1 MPAALAV
8 SPRFHRSSANPQ
20 GCFPQFE
27 QHDCY
32 MLSIRKIGAIGRTY
46 RDLSRFRQIL
56 TVLLKYGFGDL
67 LELLKID
74 QYVEAGL
81 KIISK
86 KKLIRVEKLT
96 RPEGIR
102 RALEELGPTYI
113 KLGQILSSR
122 PDLVPVDFLRE
133 LAKLQDKVPPFPY
146 TAVKKIVE
154 SELGLSIDELFAHF
168 DQQSLASASIGQ
180 VHKARIKDGTEV
192 AVKVQR
198 PGIQRVIEVDLE
210 IMHYLATL
218 MERHIEELSL
228 HRPVKIVEEFTRTL
242 EKELDYQL
250 EASNMERVALN
261 FIDDAYTYIPKVF
274 RDFSTTHVLTAEFVD
289 GIKVS
294 DIERLDAAG
303 LDRKVI
309 TDRGAD
315 ILLKQIFD
323 HGFFQADPHP
333 GNLFVLP
340 DNVICLIDFGMV
352 GAVDRRTR
360 ENFVDLID
368 AVVQKDAY
376 RTSQVFIQLTDW
388 DDEPDERHFEKD
400 VAEFMVQHLYRPLKD
415 IRVGKLLH
423 QLLELASRHRLR
435 IPPGIFLMMK
445 ALTTIEGVARMLD
458 PDFEMITKAAPFVK
472 RILLGRFT
480 PQRISGDMYRLA
492 LDLMKFLKQFPK
504 DLLDISR
511 MVRQQKLY
519 VRIENQGLNQMLS
532 THDQISNRI
541 SFSIIIAALIIGSAL
556 IVISEIPPLFYG
568 ISLIGIIVFLAAAV
582 MGIWLLVAIIRKGRL

>member
-1 MPAALAV
+1 
-8 SPRFHRSSANPQ
+8 
-20 GCFPQFE
+20 
-27 QHDCY
+27 

-86 KKLIRVEKLT
+86 KQPIRVEKLT
-96 RPEGIR
+96 RPQGIR
-102 RALEELGPTYI
+102 MALEELGPTYI

-146 TAVKKIVE
+146 AAVKKIVE
-154 SELGLSIDELFAHF
+154 SELGFPLDELFAHF

-180 VHKARIKDGTEV
+180 VHKARIKNGVEV

-228 HRPVKIVEEFTRTL
+228 HRPVKIVEEFARTL

-274 RDFSTTHVLTAEFVD
+274 RDFSTAHVLTAEFVD

-303 LDRKVI
+303 LDRKTI

-340 DNVICLIDFGMV
+340 DNIICLIDFGMV

-388 DDEPDERHFEKD
+388 DEEPDERLFEKD
-400 VAEFMVQHLYRPLKD
+400 VAEFMAQHLYRPLKD

-435 IPPGIFLMMK
+435 IPPDIFLMMK
-445 ALTTIEGVARMLD
+445 ALTTVEGVARMLD

-519 VRIENQGLNQMLS
+519 VRIENQGLNRMLS

-568 ISLIGIIVFLAAAV
+568 ISLIGIIAFLAAAV

>member
-1 MPAALAV
+1 
-8 SPRFHRSSANPQ
+8 
-20 GCFPQFE
+20 
-27 QHDCY
+27 
-32 MLSIRKIGAIGRTY
+32 
-46 RDLSRFRQIL
+46 
-56 TVLLKYGFGDL
+56 
-67 LELLKID
+67 
-74 QYVEAGL
+74 
-81 KIISK
+81 
-86 KKLIRVEKLT
+86 
-96 RPEGIR
+96 
-102 RALEELGPTYI
+102 
-113 KLGQILSSR
+113 
-122 PDLVPVDFLRE
+122 
-133 LAKLQDKVPPFPY
+133 
-146 TAVKKIVE
+146 
-154 SELGLSIDELFAHF
+154 
-168 DQQSLASASIGQ
+168 
-180 VHKARIKDGTEV
+180 
-192 AVKVQR
+192 
-198 PGIQRVIEVDLE
+198 
-210 IMHYLATL
+210 
-218 MERHIEELSL
+218 MERHIEEISL
-228 HRPVKIVEEFTRTL
+228 HRPVKIVEEFARTL

-274 RDFSTTHVLTAEFVD
+274 RDFSTAHVLTAEFVD

-294 DIERLDAAG
+294 DIDRLDAAG

-388 DDEPDERHFEKD
+388 DEEPDERLFEKD
-400 VAEFMVQHLYRPLKD
+400 IAEFMARHLYRPLKD

-435 IPPGIFLMMK
+435 IPPDIFLMMK
-445 ALTTIEGVARMLD
+445 ALTTVEGVARMLD

-519 VRIENQGLNQMLS
+519 VRIENQGLNRMLS

-568 ISLIGIIVFLAAAV
+568 ISLIGIIAFLAAAV

>member
-1 MPAALAV
+1 
-8 SPRFHRSSANPQ
+8 
-20 GCFPQFE
+20 
-27 QHDCY
+27 

-86 KKLIRVEKLT
+86 KQLIRVEKLT
-96 RPEGIR
+96 QPEGIR
-102 RALEELGPTYI
+102 MALEELGPTYI

-274 RDFSTTHVLTAEFVD
+274 RDFSTAHVLTAEFVD

-492 LDLMKFLKQFPK
+492 LDLMKFLKQVPK

-519 VRIENQGLNQMLS
+519 VRIENQGLDRMLS